1 VGRSEQE
8 SIVSPILLICGG
20 FLLAILWMD
29 LMFDVQ
35 VLSRGQRHQEL
46 PEDVLSSIAAYY
58 RRVTTLARPM
68 GHLVGAMMV
77 IGMLILLLQIL
88 RGGERGWIAVV
99 SLFLFGG
106 AAALGLFHVYPN
118 AVLLGSRADSAL
130 EQSRLARAIHREHLL
145 CLGAMFSFLVLQLLA
160 ALW

>member
-1 VGRSEQE
+1 M
-8 SIVSPILLICGG
+8 SPILLICGG

-35 VLSRGQRHQEL
+35 VLGRQRRREL

-68 GHLVGAMMV
+68 GHLVGAMML
-77 IGMLILLLQIL
+77 IGMLTLLLQTV
-88 RGGERGWIAVV
+88 RGGERRWIAVV
-99 SLFLFGG
+99 SLFLFG
-106 AAALGLFHVYPN
+106 APAALGLFHVYPN
-118 AVLLGSRADSAL
+118 AVRLGSRADSAL

-145 CLGAMFSFLVLQLLA
+145 CLGAMLSFVVLQLLA
-160 ALW
+160 ALC